1 MPSRAPTGRPRG
13 RPTKDEFATTG
24 PRIVHMVLKKMANP
38 SDKAQWSK
46 LMKLGQEIMELGGQC
61 DITDASAK
69 APEPRSYFRHTL
81 TRLNRNLVLHYIKRS
96 PSTHL
101 LELACLL
108 LPEQTDR
115 KAAMAKMYV
124 HVKALLDAGLIE
136 KEITQ
141 LQPIPGG
148 RKYQSV
154 TYKATELGIA
164 FPTSERSIKF
174 TEPPKKSK
182 ARPVAPPIEEWKDRE
197 EPDFDLDAIGK
208 S

>member
-1 MPSRAPTGRPRG
+1 MPSRKAPTGRPRG

-24 PRIVHMVLKKMANP
+24 PRIVHMVLKKVANP
-38 SDKAQWSK
+38 SDKAQWNK

-81 TRLNRNLVLHYIKRS
+81 TRLNRNLVLHYIKQKADS
-96 PSTHL
+96 SMFDLTSQ
-101 LELACLL
+101 L
-108 LPEQTDR
+108 LPDQKDH
-115 KAAMAKMYV
+115 KAAKTKVYV
-124 HVKALLDAGLIE
+124 HIKALFDAGF
-136 KEITQ
+136 ITKR
-141 LQPIPGG
+141 LADNGVGG
-148 RKYQSV
+148 LHVVYS
-154 TYKATELGIA
+154 ATELGIA

-174 TEPPKKSK
+174 TAPPKSK